1 VTVRRGVRLPLEQL
15 APYLLNIPDPPAPL
29 DFHAIIGN
37 SRPVEME
44 IGFGK
49 GLFLLNSAMS
59 RPDVNFLGIEIERKY
74 QLFTAGRMAKRGLT
88 NVRLACGDA
97 RRFLRDCVASD
108 SVDAL
113 HVYFPDPWWKTRHHK
128 RRLWTPEFAAECAR
142 VLRPGGKLHAATD
155 VEEYSKIIAD
165 RLAKQPRL
173 QPLPPPQEKTP
184 EHDLDFLTNFERK
197 SRQAGRA
204 VYRSLHKKT
213 ELATDERR

>member
-29 DFHAIIGN
+29 DFRTVFGN
-37 SRPVEME
+37 SRPVEIE

-59 RPDVNFLGIEIERKY
+59 RPDVNFLGVEIERKY
-74 QLFTAGRMAKRGLT
+74 QLFTAGRMAKRGLS
-88 NVRLACGDA
+88 NVRLLCGDA
-97 RRFLRDCVASD
+97 RTFLRNCIAAD
-108 SVDAL
+108 SADAL

-142 VLRPGGKLHAATD
+142 VLRPGGMLHAATD
-155 VEEYSKIIAD
+155 VEEYFRIISD
-165 RLAKQPRL
+165 RLAKQPQLRPL
-173 QPLPPPQEKTP
+173 QPPEEKTP

-204 VYRSLHKKT
+204 VYRSLHEKT
-213 ELATDERR
+213 GDSE